1 MERFY
6 VQNFRS
12 FGSSFQALSC
22 KRPDGRTY
30 RPIQECTYFLSTQK
44 AFSHLCKQ
52 IYCPGITPRRIL
64 RDKKRAS
71 AGPKG
76 QFLSA
81 LKDGFFRSL
90 GKNTTYSEG
99 TGLSGTVKMIKR
111 KGLRNG
117 DGIERDTV
125 QKAIEADGGGK
136 ARKGKLRVEECR
148 ERDGK

>member
-1 MERFY
+1 M
-6 VQNFRS
+6 
-12 FGSSFQALSC
+12 
-22 KRPDGRTY
+22 
-30 RPIQECTYFLSTQK
+30 
-44 AFSHLCKQ
+44 CKQ
-52 IYCPGITPRRIL
+52 IYCPELTPHRIL

-111 KGLRNG
+111 KGLRYG

-125 QKAIEADGGGK
+125 QKGIETDGVGK
-136 ARKGKLRVEECR
+136 ARKGKIGVEECR